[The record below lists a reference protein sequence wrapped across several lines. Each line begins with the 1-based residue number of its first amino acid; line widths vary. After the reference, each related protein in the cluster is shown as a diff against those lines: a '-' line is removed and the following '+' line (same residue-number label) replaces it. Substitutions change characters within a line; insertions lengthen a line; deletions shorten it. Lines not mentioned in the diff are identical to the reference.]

1 LSGGLLLLAGAA
13 LNPISPQ
20 LILLSGASSGFAAMA
35 GLLAIP
41 RLVEGHTE
49 DSSSHVPA
57 LGMSR
62 GWLVLGIMTAVIFVA
77 FVGPGIPL
85 SHR

>member
-41 RLVEGHTE
+41 RLVEGHTG

-77 FVGPGIPL
+77 SVGPGIPL